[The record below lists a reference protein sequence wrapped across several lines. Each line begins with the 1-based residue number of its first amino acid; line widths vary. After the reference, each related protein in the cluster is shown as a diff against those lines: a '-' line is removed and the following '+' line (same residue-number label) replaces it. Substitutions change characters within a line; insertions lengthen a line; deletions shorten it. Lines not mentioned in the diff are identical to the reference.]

1 VAAGPDAASLAGAG
15 RRNLTLDG
23 LRGIAVAA
31 VVAQHA
37 WPGLLP
43 GGFAGVDMF
52 FVLSGYL
59 ITRILVAE
67 LEPTGRINL
76 WTFYARRVRRI
87 LPAAL
92 LAIVSTCLLYLV
104 LLGPALPLTMRD
116 EALAA
121 TFSVSNILFANRAV
135 DYFAANPA
143 LSPFLHFW
151 SLAVEEQFY
160 LVWPTL
166 LFVVSVLGRR
176 GPERF
181 RAWAPVVIVAVLA
194 AGSLALAMRAA
205 ETTAFYLLPHRGWEL
220 MAGGLFAWLQ
230 LRGRMVLP
238 ERLAPYRAA
247 GVAAGYAL
255 LAVVF
260 VFAPSLG
267 RWPGPATLLPVL
279 GTVLLVA
286 AGDAMPGARILTAA
300 PLQFLGRISYALY
313 LWHWPLLACAFLLAL
328 PAVDPPFWVAL
339 PAVAGAVVVATLSTR
354 LLEEPIRSSRQW
366 WLVGRRAVAGGLAS
380 MFAVGVLTASLLSVV
395 PPTLAANDP
404 FGAALAASRADRERL
419 IVDRCS
425 TTSARHA
432 VRNCVYGAGSNPD
445 GSPRRDVEPDRPVV
459 VLFGDSHAMHWFPAI
474 NAWAK
479 SRGLALVPLTRSGCP
494 PTEAPTSAGTY
505 NCNAWRKEALARLAE
520 LHPVLTVVSGTT
532 GTPLKL
538 GGMRVVPRE
547 GHADL
552 WVDPTARMLDEVKA
566 RSQAILYVGDVPRP
580 GFSVPDCLAAHRWA
594 PSPCARP
601 LADVMPATIRSAE
614 RQVGALAAVPFLDP
628 SDWLCPDAECDWMAG
643 DRVGWVDFQHLTS
656 SAALSVLPKLAPML
670 DAEAGMGADGAVAAP

>member
-1 VAAGPDAASLAGAG
+1 MAAGPDGASLAGIGG
-15 RRNLTLDG
+15 RTLTLDG

-37 WPGLLP
+37 WPGVLP

-92 LAIVSTCLLYLV
+92 LTVIATCLLYLM

-121 TFSVSNILFANRAV
+121 TFSVSNILFANRSV
-135 DYFAANPA
+135 DYFAASPA

-166 LFVVSVLGRR
+166 LFLVTVVGRR
-176 GPERF
+176 APQRI
-181 RAWAPVVIVAVLA
+181 RAWAPIAAVAVLGL
-194 AGSLALAMRAA
+194 GSFALAMRAP
-205 ETTAFYLLPHRGWEL
+205 ETSAFYLLPHRGWEL
-220 MAGGLFAWLQ
+220 MVGGLFAWLQ

-238 ERLAPYRAA
+238 ERLRPYRAA
-247 GVAAGYAL
+247 GVGAGYAL

-260 VFAPSLG
+260 LFAPSLG

-279 GTVLLVA
+279 GTALLVA
-286 AGDAMPGARILTAA
+286 AGDGMPGARILTSA

-328 PAVDPPFWVAL
+328 PAVEPPFWVAL
-339 PAVAGAVVVATLSTR
+339 PAVIGAVLIATLSTR
-354 LLEEPIRSSRQW
+354 LLEEPIRSSRRW
-366 WLVGRRAVAGGLAS
+366 WLVGGQAVAGGLAS
-380 MFAVGVLTASLLSVV
+380 MFAVGALTASMLSLV

-404 FGAALAASRADRERL
+404 FGAALAASRTDRERL
-419 IVDRCS
+419 ILDRCA
-425 TTSARHA
+425 TTGARHA
-432 VRNCVYGAGSNPD
+432 VRNCVYGAGAKPD
-445 GSPRRDVEPDRPVV
+445 GSPQRDVQPEGPVV
-459 VLFGDSHAMHWFPAI
+459 VLFGDSHAQHWFPAI
-474 NAWAK
+474 DAWAK
-479 SRGLALVPLTRSGCP
+479 SRGLSLVPLTRSGCP
-494 PTEAPTSAGTY
+494 PIDAPPAAFAY
-505 NCNAWRKEALARLAE
+505 NCNAWRAEALARLEE

-538 GGMRVVPRE
+538 GGMTVVPRQA
-547 GHADL
+547 HADL
-552 WVDPTARMLDEVKA
+552 WVAPTARLLGEVRE
-566 RSQAILYVGDVPRP
+566 RSQAVLYLGDVPRP

-594 PSPCARP
+594 PSACARP
-601 LADVMPATIRSAE
+601 LADVMPTTLRSAE
-614 RQVGALAAVPFLDP
+614 GQAGSIAGVPFVDP
-628 SDWLCPDAECDWMAG
+628 SDWLCPGGVCDWMAG
-643 DRVGWVDFQHLTS
+643 DRVGWVDFQHLTAS
-656 SAALSVLPKLAPML
+656 GALRVLPQLSPLL
-670 DAEAGMGADGAVAAP
+670 DAVAGIDAAGAAAAP